1 MQEMNLGSQIKK
13 YRSELSMSQDELAE
27 KIFVSRQSISNWEND
42 KTYPDIKSLLLL
54 SEVFQ
59 VSLDQLI
66 KGDLEIMKKEI
77 EKKDLVEYERDS
89 NIFAILF
96 IVGLVITFPMAHF
109 FEWVGLLLCMPV
121 WFMAFYFGFRIE
133 KYHKKYDVS
142 TFKEIS
148 AFMEG
153 KTLDEIEKIRESGK
167 RPYQTVLK
175 MLFGA
180 VLAIV
185 VCALME
191 LLISIF

>member
-1 MQEMNLGSQIKK
+1 MNLGSQIKK

-54 SEVFQ
+54 SEVFR

-77 EKKDLVEYERDS
+77 EKQDLVEFERDS
-89 NIFAILF
+89 NIFTVLF

-109 FEWVGLLLCMPV
+109 FELVGLLLCMPV
-121 WFMAFYFGFRIE
+121 WIMALYFGFRME
-133 KYHKKYDVS
+133 KNYKKYDVH

-153 KTLDEIEKIRESGK
+153 KTLDEIEKI
-167 RPYQTVLK
+167 
-175 MLFGA
+175 
-180 VLAIV
+180 
-185 VCALME
+185 
-191 LLISIF
+191 

>member
-77 EKKDLVEYERDS
+77 EKQDLVEFEKDS
-89 NIFAILF
+89 RIFAILF
-96 IVGLVITFPMAHF
+96 IVMLVTPLPLAHF
-109 FEWVGLLLCMPV
+109 FGWWGLAVFGLIAAIGL
-121 WFMAFYFGFRIE
+121 YYGFRVE
-133 KYHKKYDVS
+133 KYYKKYDVH

-167 RPYQTVLK
+167 RPYQNVLK
-175 MLFGA
+175 LLFGA
-180 VLAIV
+180 VLAII
-185 VCALME
+185 VCGIMA
-191 LLISIF
+191 LLIPGL

>member
-1 MQEMNLGSQIKK
+1 MQEMNLGTQIKK

-27 KIFVSRQSISNWEND
+27 KVFVSRQSISNWEND

-54 SEVFQ
+54 SDVFQ

-77 EKKDLVEYERDS
+77 EKQDLVEYERDG

-109 FEWVGLLLCMPV
+109 FEWVGLLMCVPV
-121 WFMAFYFGFRIE
+121 WLMAFYFGLRVE

-175 MLFGA
+175 LLFGA
-180 VLAIV
+180 VSAIV

>member
-77 EKKDLVEYERDS
+77 EKQDLVEFERDS
-89 NIFAILF
+89 NIFTVLF

-109 FEWVGLLLCMPV
+109 FKWMGLILCMPV
-121 WFMAFYFGFRIE
+121 WILALYFGFRME
-133 KYHKKYDVS
+133 KYYKKYDVH

-167 RPYQTVLK
+167 RPYQAVLK
-175 MLFGA
+175 LLFGA
-180 VLAIV
+180 VSAIV
-185 VCALME
+185 VCALMA

>member
-1 MQEMNLGSQIKK
+1 MNLGSQIKK

-27 KIFVSRQSISNWEND
+27 KVFVSRQSISNWEND

-66 KGDLEIMKKEI
+66 KGDLEMMKKEI
-77 EKKDLVEYERDS
+77 EKQDLVEYERDS

-109 FEWVGLLLCMPV
+109 FEWVGLLMCVPV
-121 WFMAFYFGFRIE
+121 WLMAFYFGFRVE

-175 MLFGA
+175 LLFGA
-180 VLAIV
+180 VSAIV